1 MMRNFFAA
9 LISKFS
15 RPRRDPAEQLAV
27 AALDMTAQ
35 LERDCLDCDHVYRL
49 LDEYQERAARGE
61 DISTEMASVRIH
73 LDVCPDC
80 LEEYE
85 MLERMVN
92 ARPAG

>member
-1 MMRNFFAA
+1 MRNFFSA
-9 LISKFS
+9 LFS
-15 RPRRDPAEQLAV
+15 RFARPAPAEQLTV

-35 LERDCLDCDHVYRL
+35 LERNCLDCDHVYQL
-49 LDEYQERAARGE
+49 LDAYQERAARGE
-61 DISTEMASVRIH
+61 DISTEMENVRIH

>member
-1 MMRNFFAA
+1 MRNLLNA
-9 LISKFS
+9 LLSRFH
-15 RPRRDPAEQLAV
+15 RPRTVPTEQLAV

-49 LDEYQERAARGE
+49 LDEYQERATRGE
-61 DISTEMASVRIH
+61 DISTEMANVRIH